1 MVFPV
6 DEVTNKYGNK
16 YEAIIIA
23 AKEGRKINSLR
34 LAAGGAPEGS
44 VKATV
49 EGMRRVMDNEV
60 KWYYLERAPEGFG
73 SEPEE

>member
-6 DEVTNKYGNK
+6 DEVTHKYGNK
-16 YEAIIIA
+16 YEAIIVA
-23 AKEGRKINSLR
+23 AKEGRRINSLR

-49 EGMRRVMDNEV
+49 EGMRRVMNNDV
-60 KWYYLERAPEGFG
+60 TWHYIERAPEPFG
-73 SEPEE
+73 PEPEE